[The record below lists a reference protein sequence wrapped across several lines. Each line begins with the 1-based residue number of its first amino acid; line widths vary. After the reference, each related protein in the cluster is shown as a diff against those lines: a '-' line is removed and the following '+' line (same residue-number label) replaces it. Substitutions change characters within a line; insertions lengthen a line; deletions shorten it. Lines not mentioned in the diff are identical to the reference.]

1 MAKILVIDDENA
13 VRLVFDHI
21 LGREGHIVLTASNGD
36 EGIALYCTEEP
47 DLVITDMDM
56 PEKDGE
62 AVIQEIKALVAD
74 QKIIAMSASGRHWLQ
89 KAREAGADFILTRPF
104 EIPDVLHVVR
114 ECLGE

>member
-13 VRLVFDHI
+13 VHLVFEHV
-21 LGREGHIVLTASNGD
+21 LSREGHVVLVASNGD

-62 AVIQEIKALVAD
+62 AVILEIKALVPD
-74 QKIIAMSASGRHWLQ
+74 QKIIAMSASGRHWLL

-104 EIPDVLHVVR
+104 ELPDVVDVVR